1 MAAWIKLADLSAGHV
16 KSYRTGKAESIAVWD
31 DIPLS
36 RFRTVGANRFDRI
49 HLPQYLDRPHTWR
62 AASKLFDLHEPAT
75 WYASDYLSIP
85 RKQRLPLHYWNALHE
100 PMRMVQRL
108 RPLIDR
114 YRAISR
120 KVKLKGDGQEV
131 WRISRALDGSQ
142 PKYVPMPDGI
152 LVAWLRWAS
161 QTKVLGDPYLPPRSR
176 HGIFHSRLV
185 TDGLIH
191 IVFLAGD
198 LPSWATLDL
207 KTRDLPVGRHENELL
222 SGGVS
227 FIFRGLPVADC
238 NGKAPPSLKQDWKK
252 IEDRLAEA
260 KWSKGPMCN
269 PVRGISSPAYEGDL
283 RDPRGNPIPIKVRP
297 NRLRPFTRLGPILWI
312 GPLKRPSKEER
323 ERWKNSRI
331 FLPSP

>member
-1 MAAWIKLADLSAGHV
+1 MGG
-16 KSYRTGKAESIAVWD
+16 KS
-31 DIPLS
+31 
-36 RFRTVGANRFDRI
+36 
-49 HLPQYLDRPHTWR
+49 
-62 AASKLFDLHEPAT
+62 
-75 WYASDYLSIP
+75 
-85 RKQRLPLHYWNALHE
+85 
-100 PMRMVQRL
+100 
-108 RPLIDR
+108 
-114 YRAISR
+114 
-120 KVKLKGDGQEV
+120 

-152 LVAWLRWAS
+152 LVSWLRWAS
-161 QTKVLGDPYLPPRSR
+161 QTKVLGDPHLPPRAR

-238 NGKAPPSLKQDWKK
+238 NGKAPPSLKQGISK

-269 PVRGISSPAYEGDL
+269 PVRGISSPAWGPS
-283 RDPRGNPIPIKVRP
+283 RSPRQSYSNRNSCQIAFDRSRGYSSSNPMDWSTEA
-297 NRLRPFTRLGPILWI
+297 PFKGRA
-312 GPLKRPSKEER
+312 
-323 ERWKNSRI
+323 
-331 FLPSP
+331 